1 MLKKAIVLVMSMV
14 VLALVAA
21 CGAAA
26 PETVTVV
33 ETVVVKE
40 EVEKVVTVEVEKE
53 VEKVVTVEV
62 EKEAA
67 DEAMEEQGPLKV
79 FGAYAT
85 AIEEPWD
92 GVIHAAL
99 NKAQG
104 EGRVEYTYTDDIG
117 YAGDMERILR
127 EVAETE
133 QPDIIFGDAFGNEEA
148 ARRVAADYPDIAF
161 VFGSG
166 GGPAEPNF
174 SVFDNWIHEPAY
186 LSGMLAGGLTESNV
200 IGVVGG
206 IPVPEVNRIVN
217 AFIAGAESV
226 NPDVDVKT
234 SFINSWFDPAAAKE
248 AALAQ
253 IDAGA
258 DVLFAERF
266 GVIEAAAENGLYSF
280 GNMSDQKELAPES
293 VVSGPVWNME
303 PTVDYIIN
311 QVAGGTY
318 TAQDLKDF
326 SMVAKGGA
334 SLAPINTEVAGG
346 IPEDLIEQVKAK
358 EEEIIKG
365 LFRVD
370 IDEAQPPASSG
381 TQ

>member
-1 MLKKAIVLVMSMV
+1 MLKKV
-14 VLALVAA
+14 VLLLVALMGLGITAA

-26 PETVTVV
+26 TPETVTVV
-33 ETVVVKE
+33 ETVVVEK
-40 EVEKVVTVEVEKE
+40 EKVVTVEVPAAAP
-53 VEKVVTVEV
+53 T
-62 EKEAA
+62 EAA
-67 DEAMEEQGPLKV
+67 AKKLVV

-99 NKAQG
+99 NKAKDAG
-104 EGRVEYTYTDDIG
+104 KIDYTYTDDIG
-117 YAGDMERILR
+117 YAGDMERVLR
-127 EVAETE
+127 EVADKNK
-133 QPDIIFGDAFGNEEA
+133 PNVIFGDAFGNEEA
-148 ARRVAADYPDIAF
+148 VRRVAADYPEIAF

-166 GGPAEPNF
+166 GGPVEPNF

-186 LSGMLAGGLTESNV
+186 LSGMLAGGLTKSKV

-206 IPVPEVNRIVN
+206 LPVPEVNRIVN
-217 AFIAGAESV
+217 AFIAGATAV
-226 NPDVDVKT
+226 NKDVDVKT

-253 IDAGA
+253 VDAGA

-266 GVIEAAAENGLYSF
+266 GVIEAAQEKGLYAF
-280 GNMSDQKELAPES
+280 GNMSDQKSLAPEH
-293 VVSGPVWNME
+293 VVSGPVWNMD
-303 PTVDYIIN
+303 PTVEYVIN

-334 SLAPINTEVAGG
+334 SLAPINEGVKGG
-346 IPEDLIEQVKAK
+346 IPKELLDQVKAK
-358 EEEIIKG
+358 EKEIVGG

-370 IDEAQPPASSG
+370 IDEAPPPASSKAAK
-381 TQ
+381 